1 MKHGRIGNE
10 NALREAPQI
19 RTLISDLDRIVQI
32 LNCGIATE
40 EERVRVFDRSDVTY
54 PLLAITLAARR
65 DNLRDTIA
73 VFEQRLATIKSTLGR
88 ADRGLALLVRM
99 HPNVGS
105 DLAYVCQLDGC
116 AQRLGSAKQQ
126 RKLAPPDCF

>member
-10 NALREAPQI
+10 SALREASQI

-32 LNCGIATE
+32 LNCDIATE

-65 DNLRDTIA
+65 DNLRKTS
-73 VFEQRLATIKSTLGR
+73 RCLNS
-88 ADRGLALLVRM
+88 ALRRSKHHRSNLSRRSVPR
-99 HPNVGS
+99 PDGPKRNV
-105 DLAYVCQLDGC
+105 
-116 AQRLGSAKQQ
+116 
-126 RKLAPPDCF
+126 

>member
-10 NALREAPQI
+10 SALREAPQI

-32 LNCGIATE
+32 LNCDIATE

-65 DNLRDTIA
+65 NNLRNILA
-73 VFEQRLATIKSTLGR
+73 VFEQRLATITTGR
-88 ADRGLALLVRM
+88 TCRGAAFL
-99 HPNVGS
+99 
-105 DLAYVCQLDGC
+105 
-116 AQRLGSAKQQ
+116 AQRNV
-126 RKLAPPDCF
+126 

>member
-1 MKHGRIGNE
+1 MDMKHGRIGDE
-10 NALREAPQI
+10 SALREASQI

-32 LNCGIATE
+32 LNCDIATE

-73 VFEQRLATIKSTLGR
+73 VFERRLATIK
-88 ADRGLALLVRM
+88 APLVE
-99 HPNVGS
+99 PV
-105 DLAYVCQLDGC
+105 A
-116 AQRLGSAKQQ
+116 A
-126 RKLAPPDCF
+126 